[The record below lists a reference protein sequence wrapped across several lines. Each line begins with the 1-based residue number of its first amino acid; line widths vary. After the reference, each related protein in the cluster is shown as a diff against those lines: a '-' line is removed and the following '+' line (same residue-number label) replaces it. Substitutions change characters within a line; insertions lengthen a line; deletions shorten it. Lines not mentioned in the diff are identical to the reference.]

1 MRKSGC
7 PYGFPV
13 GYTKERKYRM
23 DSEKDIIEFWPKLR
37 EIIFS
42 YLPNS
47 TSTYY
52 FSKTNV
58 VEYDFKNSTLV
69 VICTNTF
76 VFGFFCREK
85 EKIEKAYFDAFHLNI
100 HVELLEMAEQ
110 VDPSVYINRI
120 VEEEKRKEA
129 EKEKERLEAQQ
140 MLRQHHPEYFRD
152 YKKPED
158 NYNSYISDL
167 KAEREK
173 NTVESDADRARKE
186 REEYTDFVEIE
197 VDGKKLRLGSSMPAS
212 NPNYTFDTFLEG
224 ESNKFAKAACL
235 AVANKPAAGYNPLFI
250 YGPSGLGKTHLL
262 YAITSRIKQLYPE
275 KKIMYITCEQF
286 TNQMVQCIQLNA
298 MQEFR
303 ELFRTRDVLL
313 IDDIQ
318 FIEGKPSTQEEMF
331 HTINAMID
339 NCQMIFT
346 SDRTPNDMK
355 KLEERL
361 RTRFEWGLLAD
372 IQPPDL
378 ELRIAIF
385 KNKAEESGL
394 RISDEVILFLAENLR
409 SNVRQIEGAI
419 KRFSA
424 RAFLM
429 GRNGEI
435 DMEYA
440 KSCLPDLL
448 GNDEPVSVTVD
459 KVFAAVYEKYG
470 ISRESLVSSS
480 RTKDIAY
487 ARKIA
492 VFLIKKKCGLSVT
505 SISHMF
511 GRDHSTITALLNDIS
526 AKQMTDAR
534 VMSDLN
540 DFYGKLKIVK

>member
-1 MRKSGC
+1 
-7 PYGFPV
+7 
-13 GYTKERKYRM
+13 M
-23 DSEKDIIEFWPKLR
+23 DSDKTIISFWPKLR
-37 EIIFS
+37 EHLFS
-42 YLPNS
+42 YLPD
-47 TSTYY
+47 TTADYY

-58 VEYDFKNSTLV
+58 VEYDFRNRTLV
-69 VICTNTF
+69 VICTNSF
-76 VFGFFCREK
+76 VYNMFLG
-85 EKIEKAYFDAFHLNI
+85 KISEIEEIFAKQLG
-100 HVELLEMAEQ
+100 VEIKINLLEIPDQIDFSSYA
-110 VDPSVYINRI
+110 SRI
-120 VEEEKRKEA
+120 KEEDRKRNEEEK
-129 EKEKERLEAQQ
+129 KEKENTDALMRK
-140 MLRQHHPEYFRD
+140 HHPEYF
-152 YKKPED
+152 KPDEPKPVA
-158 NYNSYISDL
+158 SD
-167 KAEREK
+167 ESEK
-173 NTVESDADRARKE
+173 DVF
-186 REEYTDFVEIE
+186 TDFAEI
-197 VDGKKLRLGSSMPAS
+197 DAGGKKLRIGSTMPPY
-212 NPNYTFDTFLEG
+212 NPNYTFDSFLEG

-235 AVANKPAAGYNPLFI
+235 SVANKPAAGYNPLFI

-262 YAITSRIKQLYPE
+262 YAITARIKELHPE

-286 TNQMVQCIQLNA
+286 TNQMVRCIQHNV

-303 ELFRTRDVLL
+303 DLFRTRDVLL
-313 IDDIQ
+313 VDDIQ

-331 HTINAMID
+331 HTINAMIG

-355 KLEERL
+355 QLEERL

-385 KNKAEESGL
+385 KQKAQEKGI
-394 RISDEVILFLAENLR
+394 RISDDVILFLAENLR

-419 KRFSA
+419 NRFAA

-429 GRNGEI
+429 GRDGEI

-459 KVFAAVYEKYG
+459 KIFSAVYEKYG
-470 ISRESLVSSS
+470 ISREQMESTS

-487 ARKIA
+487 ARKIT
-492 VFLIKKKCGLSVT
+492 VFLIKKKCGLSVQSLST
-505 SISHMF
+505 MF
-511 GRDHSTITALLNDIS
+511 SRDHSTITALLSDI
-526 AKQMTDAR
+526 AVKKDTDPK

-540 DFYGKLKIVK
+540 AFYDKLKIVI